1 MHFPSEPVPICDQH
15 FRAKVSGCARTMTGA
30 QHFCAIRSYIATTA
44 KHGIKQLDALHQL
57 AAGQPWLPTTT

>member
-1 MHFPSEPVPICDQH
+1 
-15 FRAKVSGCARTMTGA
+15 MTGA